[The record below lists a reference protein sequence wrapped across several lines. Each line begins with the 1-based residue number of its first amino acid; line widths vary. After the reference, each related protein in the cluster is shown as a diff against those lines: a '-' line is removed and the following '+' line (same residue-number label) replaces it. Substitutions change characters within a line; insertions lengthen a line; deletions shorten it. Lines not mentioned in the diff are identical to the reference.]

1 MLQILAKEKVR
12 RLLKLNNRS
21 LSTQNCI
28 MKGFTMRKKLILLII
43 LIAAFAVL
51 VDLIIKYSIN
61 EVYRNLLGPVMVP
74 LASILAVIMLI
85 GICCTVHSMKRK

>member
-1 MLQILAKEKVR
+1 
-12 RLLKLNNRS
+12 
-21 LSTQNCI
+21 
-28 MKGFTMRKKLILLII
+28 MRKKLILLII